1 MEPMRVKSLFN
12 DTPNDLFTSIAGYL
26 SADWMDSDMIQS
38 LNEQYFIWHSGEKTL
53 SRFAVK
59 GWGIVDDDREEVA
72 DGDVRPITSGTYDI
86 LARVIVG
93 RYGDK
98 WKSKYELLTRQYDLD
113 GIETLERTET
123 PDVTVTETNES
134 SKTRTPNLTRHN
146 ESASAF
152 KSTVTD
158 SDQESDTNVQ
168 GFNSTAYQ
176 PLSQVKSQGTTTT
189 EGGASDNHTSSSQ
202 IETGTDTNIETGG
215 RTSTEKGTRSV
226 IESRKRGD
234 ITAEIRR
241 ALELR
246 NVAISAIILDD
257 VDTILATP
265 YYSL

>member
-12 DTPNDLFTSIAGYL
+12 DVPNDLFTAIAGYL
-26 SADWMDSDMIQS
+26 NEDWMDSDMIQS

-53 SRFAVK
+53 SKFAVK

-98 WKSKYELLTRQYDLD
+98 WKAKYELLTKQYDLD

-123 PDVTVTETNES
+123 PDVTMTETNES
-134 SKTRTPNLTRHN
+134 SKTREPHLRR
-146 ESASAF
+146 ESSTSNSF
-152 KSTVTD
+152 KQTATD
-158 SDQESDTNVQ
+158 SDQESDNNVQ

-176 PLSQVKSQGTTTT
+176 PRSQIKSQGVTTI
-189 EGGASDNHTSSSQ
+189 EGSSSDNQSSTSSS
-202 IETGTDTNIETGG
+202 ETGIDTNTEKGT

-226 IESRKRGD
+226 TESRKRGD

>member
-26 SADWMDSDMIQS
+26 SAEWMDSDMIQS
-38 LNEQYFIWHSGEKTL
+38 LNEQYFMWHSGEKSL
-53 SRFAVK
+53 SRFAVR

-72 DGDVRPITSGTYDI
+72 DGDVQPITSGTYDI

-98 WKSKYELLTRQYDLD
+98 WKAKYELLTRQYDLD

-123 PDVTVTETNES
+123 PDVTMTETNVSERI
-134 SKTRTPNLTRHN
+134 RTPELKRDSRTSN
-146 ESASAF
+146 AF

-168 GFNSTAYQ
+168 GFNSTSYQ
-176 PLSQVKSQGTTTT
+176 PYAQVKGQGTTTS
-189 EGGASDNHTSSSQ
+189 EGSASDNYSSTSSS
-202 IETGTDTNIETGG
+202 ETGTDTNHENGT

-226 IESRKRGD
+226 TESRKRGD